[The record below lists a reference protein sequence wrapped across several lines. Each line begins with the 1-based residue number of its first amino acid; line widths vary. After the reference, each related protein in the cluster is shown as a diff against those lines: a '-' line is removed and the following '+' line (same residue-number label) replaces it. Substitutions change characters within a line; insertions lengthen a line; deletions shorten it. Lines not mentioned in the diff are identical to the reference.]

1 MATKKVTKKVPRE
14 KVEKPVG
21 SVVAVADE
29 PKADSTIQQV
39 ENSVEPK
46 KETPVASVVE
56 EKPVP
61 VEANTGDFSRDAGS
75 RFAGGGSEERTYSRP
90 GRYMRDERSDFS
102 SSEENTVPVSGIL
115 DIQHEGHGFL
125 RPKFRASDRDIYIS
139 SSQIRRFW
147 LRGGDLVEGVGRPP
161 KDSERY
167 FGLLRIEK
175 VNGDEP
181 EASLARPHFDDLTP
195 IYPKEQV
202 KLAVGK
208 IPLSTRI
215 IDLVSPIG
223 FGQRGMIVSPPK
235 AGKTTIIKEI
245 AAGISANYPD
255 VHLMAVLIG
264 ERPEEVT
271 DISRSVRG
279 EVVASNFD
287 ESPETQTRIAE
298 IAMERAKRLVEKGV
312 RVIILLDSITR
323 LARAYNLAIDPS
335 GRTLTGG
342 FDPAA
347 LYPAK
352 RFFGAARNCEEGG
365 SLTII
370 GTALVDTGSRMD
382 DLIFEEFKG
391 TGNMEVHLDRR
402 LAERRIW
409 PAINVERSGTRAEEL
424 ILEEETL
431 KKVILLRRMID
442 VLSPDERTEVLMERL
457 AKTEDNAT
465 FLAGLGKG
473 E

>member
-1 MATKKVTKKVPRE
+1 MVIRKAVRKESSEKTLSEAKEIKLKEPQNAGEPEPQSIGESENKKPE
-14 KVEKPVG
+14 IGASEM
-21 SVVAVADE
+21 
-29 PKADSTIQQV
+29 
-39 ENSVEPK
+39 
-46 KETPVASVVE
+46 TPLR
-56 EKPVP
+56 P
-61 VEANTGDFSRDAGS
+61 VERDYEGQ
-75 RFAGGGSEERTYSRP
+75 G
-90 GRYMRDERSDFS
+90 
-102 SSEENTVPVSGIL
+102 ENTVPVSGIL

-139 SSQIRRFW
+139 ASQIRRFW
-147 LRGGDLVEGVGRPP
+147 LRPGDLVEGIGRPP
-161 KDSERY
+161 KDNERY
-167 FGLLRIEK
+167 FGLLKIEQ
-175 VNGDEP
+175 VNGDDP
-181 EASLARPHFDDLTP
+181 DKSLRRPYFDDLTP

-202 KLAVGK
+202 RLSTPPGTGQAGK
-208 IPLSTRI
+208 TPLSTRI
-215 IDLVSPIG
+215 VDLVSPIG

-235 AGKTTIIKEI
+235 AGKTTVIKEI
-245 AAGISANYPD
+245 AEGISTNYPK

-271 DISRSVRG
+271 DISRSVKG

-298 IAMERAKRLVEKGV
+298 IAMERAKRLVERGV
-312 RVIILLDSITR
+312 NVVILLDSITR
-323 LARAYNLAIDPS
+323 LARAYNLSIDPS

-352 RFFGAARNCEEGG
+352 KFFGAARNCEEGG

-391 TGNMEVHLDRR
+391 TGNMEAHLDRK
-402 LAERRIW
+402 LADRRVF

-424 ILEEETL
+424 ILDKETL
-431 KKVILLRRMID
+431 AKVVLLRRMID
-442 VLSPDERTEVLMERL
+442 VLNPDERTEVLIERL
-457 AKTEDNAT
+457 SKTEDNAA
-465 FLAGLGKG
+465 FLATLGKG